1 MDLRDYKTSAT
12 LLSRA
17 RDWADNQA
25 WNEMFRRYN
34 PLLERWSERYLVNH
48 ADVAEV
54 NQRVWV
60 ELTRSIISFRYDP
73 GKSFR
78 AWLRTQHRW
87 RMHEFLRSRPP
98 EIIDHEIATRF
109 YNSLCTMHGSQWSLT
124 TTEEPECGF
133 VDQLETRLIELYGK
147 VENRVTEKTWQI
159 FWSVAMEKK
168 GVGETAKIFEM
179 TYAATFAAFTRVIK
193 LLRDEALKERGQ
205 L

>member
-12 LLSRA
+12 LLGRA

-25 WNEMFRRYN
+25 WNEMFQRYN
-34 PLLERWSERYLVNH
+34 PLLERWSEKYLVNH

-109 YNSLCTMHGSQWSLT
+109 YNSLCTMHGSQWSPT

-159 FWSVAMEKK
+159 FWSIAMEKK
-168 GVGETAKIFEM
+168 GIGETAKIFEM

-193 LLRDEALKERGQ
+193 LLRDEALKD
-205 L
+205 

>member
-1 MDLRDYKTSAT
+1 MDLGDYKTSAT

-34 PLLERWSERYLVNH
+34 PLLERWSEKYLVNH

-109 YNSLCTMHGSQWSLT
+109 FNSLCTMHVSQWSPT

-159 FWSVAMEKK
+159 YWSIAMEKK
-168 GVGETAKIFEM
+168 GIGETAKIFEM

-193 LLRDEALKERGQ
+193 LLRDEALKD
-205 L
+205 

>member
-34 PLLERWSERYLVNH
+34 PLLERWSEKYLVNH

-159 FWSVAMEKK
+159 FWSIAMEKK
-168 GVGETAKIFEM
+168 GIGETAKIFEM

>member
-1 MDLRDYKTSAT
+1 MDLGDYKTSAT

-25 WNEMFRRYN
+25 WNEMFQRYN
-34 PLLERWSERYLVNH
+34 PLLERWSEKYLVNH

-60 ELTRSIISFRYDP
+60 TLARNIISFRYDP

-109 YNSLCTMHGSQWSLT
+109 YNSLCTMHGSQWSPT

-159 FWSVAMEKK
+159 YWSIAMEKK
-168 GVGETAKIFEM
+168 GIGETAKIFEM

-193 LLRDEALKERGQ
+193 LLRDEALKD
-205 L
+205 

>member
-1 MDLRDYKTSAT
+1 MDLGDYKTSAT

-25 WNEMFRRYN
+25 WNEMFQRYN
-34 PLLERWSERYLVNH
+34 PLLERWSEKYLVNH

-73 GKSFR
+73 GKSFW

-109 YNSLCTMHGSQWSLT
+109 YNSLCTMHGSQWSPT

-159 FWSVAMEKK
+159 YWSIAMEKK
-168 GVGETAKIFEM
+168 GIGETAKIFEM

-193 LLRDEALKERGQ
+193 LLRDEALKD
-205 L
+205 

>member
-12 LLSRA
+12 LLGRA

-25 WNEMFRRYN
+25 WNEMFQRYN
-34 PLLERWSERYLVNH
+34 PLLERWSEKYLVNH

-109 YNSLCTMHGSQWSLT
+109 YNSLCTMHGSQWSPT

-159 FWSVAMEKK
+159 YWSIAMEKK
-168 GVGETAKIFEM
+168 GIGETAKIFEM

-193 LLRDEALKERGQ
+193 LLRDEALKD
-205 L
+205 

>member
-12 LLSRA
+12 LLGRA

-25 WNEMFRRYN
+25 WNEMFQRYN
-34 PLLERWSERYLVNH
+34 PLLERWSEKYLVNH

-109 YNSLCTMHGSQWSLT
+109 YNSLCTMHGSLWSPT

-159 FWSVAMEKK
+159 YWSIAMEKK
-168 GVGETAKIFEM
+168 GIGETAKIFEM

-193 LLRDEALKERGQ
+193 LLRDEALKD
-205 L
+205 

>member
-12 LLSRA
+12 LLGRA

-25 WNEMFRRYN
+25 WNEMFQRYN
-34 PLLERWSERYLVNH
+34 PLLERWSEKYLVNH

-109 YNSLCTMHGSQWSLT
+109 YNSLCTMHGSQWSPT
-124 TTEEPECGF
+124 TTVEPECGF

-159 FWSVAMEKK
+159 FWSIAMEKK
-168 GVGETAKIFEM
+168 GIGETAKIFEM

-193 LLRDEALKERGQ
+193 LLRDEALKD
-205 L
+205 

>member
-60 ELTRSIISFRYDP
+60 ELTRSSISFRYDP

>member
-12 LLSRA
+12 LLGRA

-25 WNEMFRRYN
+25 WNEMFQRYN
-34 PLLERWSERYLVNH
+34 PLLERWSEKYLVNH

-159 FWSVAMEKK
+159 YWSIAMEKK
-168 GVGETAKIFEM
+168 GIGETAKIFEM

-193 LLRDEALKERGQ
+193 LLRDEALKD
-205 L
+205 

>member
-1 MDLRDYKTSAT
+1 MDLGDYKTSAT

-25 WNEMFRRYN
+25 WNEMFQRYN
-34 PLLERWSERYLVNH
+34 PLLERWSEKYLVNH

-109 YNSLCTMHGSQWSLT
+109 YNSLCTMHGSQWSPT

-159 FWSVAMEKK
+159 YWSIAMEKK
-168 GVGETAKIFEM
+168 GIGETAKIFEM

-193 LLRDEALKERGQ
+193 LLRDEALKD
-205 L
+205 

>member
-34 PLLERWSERYLVNH
+34 PLLERWSEKYLVNH

-109 YNSLCTMHGSQWSLT
+109 FNSLCTMHGSQWSLT

-147 VENRVTEKTWQI
+147 VENRVKEKTWQI
-159 FWSVAMEKK
+159 FWSIAMEKK
-168 GVGETAKIFEM
+168 GIGETAKIFEM

-193 LLRDEALKERGQ
+193 LLRDEALKD
-205 L
+205 

>member
-25 WNEMFRRYN
+25 WNEMFQRYN
-34 PLLERWSERYLVNH
+34 PLLERWSEKYLVNH

-109 YNSLCTMHGSQWSLT
+109 FNSLCTMHGSQWSLT

-159 FWSVAMEKK
+159 FWSIAMEKK
-168 GVGETAKIFEM
+168 GIGETAKIFEM

>member
-1 MDLRDYKTSAT
+1 
-12 LLSRA
+12 
-17 RDWADNQA
+17 
-25 WNEMFRRYN
+25 
-34 PLLERWSERYLVNH
+34 
-48 ADVAEV
+48 
-54 NQRVWV
+54 
-60 ELTRSIISFRYDP
+60 
-73 GKSFR
+73 

-109 YNSLCTMHGSQWSLT
+109 YNSLCTMHGSQWSPT

-159 FWSVAMEKK
+159 YWSIAMEKK
-168 GVGETAKIFEM
+168 GIGETAKIFEM

-193 LLRDEALKERGQ
+193 LLRDEALKD
-205 L
+205 